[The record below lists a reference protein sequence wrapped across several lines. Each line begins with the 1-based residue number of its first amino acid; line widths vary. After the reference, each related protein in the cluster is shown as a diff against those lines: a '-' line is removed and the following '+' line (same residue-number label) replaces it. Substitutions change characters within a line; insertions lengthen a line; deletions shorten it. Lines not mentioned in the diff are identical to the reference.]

1 MEVLE
6 VTSHYS
12 CITHGLVAFLISINI
27 VHSEMFFNFTMGY
40 FLHLLFIVCYYSM
53 VTPSPYCIVYIL
65 QQISLSCDQL
75 FMMDLELTMINHSK
89 HILWHVLFF
98 MSVSLS
104 DLLDVRNNLF
114 FSYCVCKAG
123 VTERLQ
129 PHSLLWLED
138 KNSDF
143 PWSSICCG
151 ILMLPWKVFL
161 CNHGYELL
169 CPLLECSRCMLHLGY
184 KMRRSTFCSLCG

>member
-27 VHSEMFFNFTMGY
+27 VQSEMFFNFMIGY

-53 VTPSPYCIVYIL
+53 VTPSLYSIVYIL
-65 QQISLSCDQL
+65 QKISLNCDHV
-75 FMMDLELTMINHSK
+75 FMMGLELSMINHSK

-104 DLLDVRNNLF
+104 DLLG
-114 FSYCVCKAG
+114 SK
-123 VTERLQ
+123 E
-129 PHSLLWLED
+129 
-138 KNSDF
+138 
-143 PWSSICCG
+143 
-151 ILMLPWKVFL
+151 
-161 CNHGYELL
+161 
-169 CPLLECSRCMLHLGY
+169 
-184 KMRRSTFCSLCG
+184 